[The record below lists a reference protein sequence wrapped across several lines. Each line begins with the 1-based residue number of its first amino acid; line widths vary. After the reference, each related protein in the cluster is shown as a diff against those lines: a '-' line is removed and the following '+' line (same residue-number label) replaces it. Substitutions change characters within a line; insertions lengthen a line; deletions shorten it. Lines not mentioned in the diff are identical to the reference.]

1 MNWLTLFGVP
11 AIIAAIWTYVIKC
24 IKALKLGTQALLRD
38 RLYSIY
44 YECKHK
50 GFASLIERE
59 NFENMYKQYRNLG
72 ADGVMKNI
80 HKHFFAL
87 PMRKER

>member
-24 IKALKLGTQALLRD
+24 VKALKLGTQALLRD
-38 RLYSIY
+38 RLYALY
-44 YECKHK
+44 YECKQK
-50 GFASLIERE
+50 SYATSFERE
-59 NFENMYKQYRNLG
+59 NFENLYTQYRNLG

-80 HKHFFAL
+80 RKRFLAL
-87 PMRKER
+87 PIRKER